1 MRFAAEGNGYG
12 GKGSVEERVAKRLN
26 IARSFEPYRTDQ
38 TRFDDRVVEIIGKPI
53 AKIGFVTTYSDVT
66 ERVRTAQ
73 ALEKTEARLSD
84 YADSAS
90 DWFWELDENLRF
102 VLVTDSVKQFNG
114 GIDPATFYGMTRR
127 EFNVRYN
134 VDSGYWAAHFE
145 DLDARRPFKNFEYG
159 FFDYE
164 GTHHEWSISG
174 RPFYDTDGTFCGYR
188 GVGRDIT
195 DRVLAQNEINRQRN
209 ELVLLN
215 QQKNKFFSVLAHDL
229 KTPFNIMMGYADL
242 IDLRAENLS
251 REKLVEMARSI
262 SSSSHNLF
270 QLLEDLLAWGQSQMD
285 TIVVKQ
291 EFVPSKEIFESGVR
305 NLLESAQSKNITIEL
320 LPDNIELFV
329 DREMMIVVIRNLVS
343 NAVKFTPA
351 QGRIVVKAE
360 TTRNGS
366 ADGEIVISV
375 SDTGVGMS
383 EAKIRQL
390 FQIQTND
397 STVGTDGESGTG
409 LGLLLCKEF
418 VENQGG
424 QINVSSKGG
433 EGTTFNIT
441 LPLAPK
447 TQ

>member
-1 MRFAAEGNGYG
+1 
-12 GKGSVEERVAKRLN
+12 
-26 IARSFEPYRTDQ
+26 
-38 TRFDDRVVEIIGKPI
+38 
-53 AKIGFVTTYSDVT
+53 
-66 ERVRTAQ
+66 
-73 ALEKTEARLSD
+73 
-84 YADSAS
+84 
-90 DWFWELDENLRF
+90 
-102 VLVTDSVKQFNG
+102 
-114 GIDPATFYGMTRR
+114 
-127 EFNVRYN
+127 
-134 VDSGYWAAHFE
+134 
-145 DLDARRPFKNFEYG
+145 
-159 FFDYE
+159 
-164 GTHHEWSISG
+164 
-174 RPFYDTDGTFCGYR
+174 
-188 GVGRDIT
+188 
-195 DRVLAQNEINRQRN
+195 
-209 ELVLLN
+209 
-215 QQKNKFFSVLAHDL
+215 
-229 KTPFNIMMGYADL
+229 MMGYADL